1 MPPLRSATGCR
12 VCSDY
17 TRALVNVD
25 AGAPWKESLGIV

>member
-25 AGAPWKESLGIV
+25 AGAP